1 MKLLG
6 HLVKANSKM
15 FSHNKMGSIFI
26 EASLVMPMAC
36 IVSIMMLQIAICFF
50 YQFQEQVETHME
62 ALNNKNYMLQIEIIR
77 NNEKFM

>member
-36 IVSIMMLQIAICFF
+36 IVSIMMLQIAIYFF
-50 YQFQEQVETHME
+50 YQLQEQVENHIE
-62 ALNNKNYMLQIEIIR
+62 VLNNRNYVIQIEMIR
-77 NNEKFM
+77 NNEKLL

>member
-1 MKLLG
+1 MKLLER
-6 HLVKANSKM
+6 LTKASFRI
-15 FSHNKMGSIFI
+15 FSHNKKGSIFI

-36 IVSIMMLQIAICFF
+36 IISIMMLQIAICFF
-50 YQFQEQVETHME
+50 YRFQEQVETHIE